1 MLQRKVPVKIDEDGL
16 PRVLMKMDIEGSEI
30 DVILDIIFTGGL
42 QYVNKVITE
51 WHERLKKQEGRKQT
65 HKIFHSVAA
74 ALSNYSKIMH
84 KEKGVFDFSMMDF
97 DDE

>member
-1 MLQRKVPVKIDEDGL
+1 MLEKKVPVKIDEDDL

-42 QYVNKVITE
+42 QYVNKVMTE
-51 WHERLKKQEGRKQT
+51 WHERLKKQEGTKQT
-65 HKIFHSVAA
+65 HNILHSVAA
-74 ALSNYSKIMH
+74 VLSNYSKIMH
-84 KEKGVFDFSMMDF
+84 KEKGLFDFSLIDL

>member
-1 MLQRKVPVKIDEDGL
+1 MLERKVSVKIDEDDL

-42 QYVNKVITE
+42 QNVNKVITE

-65 HKIFHSVAA
+65 HNILHSVAA
-74 ALSNYSKIMH
+74 VLSSYSKLMH
-84 KEKGVFDFSMMDF
+84 KEKGLFDFSLTDL

>member
-1 MLQRKVPVKIDEDGL
+1 MLQRKVPVKIDEEGL

-42 QYVNKVITE
+42 QYGNKIITE
-51 WHERLKKQEGRKQT
+51 WHERLKKQQGRKQT
-65 HKIFHSVAA
+65 HHILHSVAVV
-74 ALSNYSKIMH
+74 LSNYSKIIH
-84 KEKGVFDFSMMDF
+84 KEKSLFDFSLIDL